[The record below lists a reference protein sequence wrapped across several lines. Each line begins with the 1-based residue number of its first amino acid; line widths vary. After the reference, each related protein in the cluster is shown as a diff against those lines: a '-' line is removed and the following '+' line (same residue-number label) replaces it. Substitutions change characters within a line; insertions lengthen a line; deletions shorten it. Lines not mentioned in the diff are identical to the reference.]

1 MVSLLP
7 CVYLG
12 IGSELLL
19 AMRKVSFEPPQS
31 TAPPSLHCLWKG
43 PRVHSDMVRGQGPS
57 LFLLSPRPGQA
68 VQPSVGCSSPG
79 EPLKPQL
86 CTGSPSPPQAGRV
99 LLGGAKCR
107 RLLRLTSCQR
117 QRAQILQP
125 DNSARASSQTEL
137 SAEMSGRLPAV
148 LAERAHWSH
157 DRRQHT

>member
-57 LFLLSPRPGQA
+57 LFLLSPSPEHPWTLDPHKD
-68 VQPSVGCSSPG
+68 VFFNFGC
-79 EPLKPQL
+79 
-86 CTGSPSPPQAGRV
+86 
-99 LLGGAKCR
+99 
-107 RLLRLTSCQR
+107 
-117 QRAQILQP
+117 
-125 DNSARASSQTEL
+125 
-137 SAEMSGRLPAV
+137 
-148 LAERAHWSH
+148 
-157 DRRQHT
+157 